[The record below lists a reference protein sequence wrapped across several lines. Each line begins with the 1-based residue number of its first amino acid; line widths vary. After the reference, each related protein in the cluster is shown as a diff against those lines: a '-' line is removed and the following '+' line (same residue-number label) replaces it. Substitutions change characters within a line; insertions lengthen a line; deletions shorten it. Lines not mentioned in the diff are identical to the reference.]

1 MAGKLI
7 TDSIEL
13 TKLKSAITTTAKG
26 TKCIMIPIEQNGIKI
41 TDKGQVF
48 LNFNTWH
55 NDVADQYGNEFSHSL
70 QLSKEEIA
78 NGVKAT
84 YIGNGKYHQRREDS
98 PTPPNDGPDPI
109 GEEDFDLPF

>member
-26 TKCIMIPIEQNGIKI
+26 TKCIMIPIEQNGIKL

-70 QLSKEEIA
+70 YLSQEDAQKGI
-78 NGVKAT
+78 KPT
-84 YIGNGKYHQRREDS
+84 YIGNGKYHRQREDS
-98 PTPPNDGPDPI
+98 PTPTNDGPAPIGDPI
-109 GEEDFDLPF
+109 DDLPF